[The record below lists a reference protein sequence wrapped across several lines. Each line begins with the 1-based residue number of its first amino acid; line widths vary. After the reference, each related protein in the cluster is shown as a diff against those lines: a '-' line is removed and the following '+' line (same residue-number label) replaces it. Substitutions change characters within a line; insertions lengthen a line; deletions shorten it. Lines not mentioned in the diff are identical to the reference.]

1 MHSRIYELK
10 EAQTEPNQLDEYTI
24 TTETMDIY
32 GIDYVSEL
40 SNSTDEQIK
49 EECKIEEL
57 KWLQNC
63 YVDSIKINMDMKSL
77 QFTNPEKLMQS
88 SFDEF
93 QKVIKQLNDMTISDF
108 CNNHPDSE
116 NPLKDIEYMMYLLNQ
131 AYADKSG
138 FYIYDS
144 DTDTIEP
151 INQFIRNNADD
162 IASKTFYIGN
172 ILDYHYQSNPNQYVV
187 VYKNKIITY

>member
-10 EAQTEPNQLDEYTI
+10 KVQTAPNQLDEYAI
-24 TTETMDIY
+24 TTETMDKY

-63 YVDSIKINMDMKSL
+63 YVDSIKINMDIKSL

-108 CNNHPDSE
+108 YNSHPDSE
-116 NPLKDIEYMMYLLNQ
+116 NPLTDIRYMMYSLNQ
-131 AYADKSG
+131 AYADESG

-172 ILDYHYQSNPNQYVV
+172 ILDYHC
-187 VYKNKIITY
+187 